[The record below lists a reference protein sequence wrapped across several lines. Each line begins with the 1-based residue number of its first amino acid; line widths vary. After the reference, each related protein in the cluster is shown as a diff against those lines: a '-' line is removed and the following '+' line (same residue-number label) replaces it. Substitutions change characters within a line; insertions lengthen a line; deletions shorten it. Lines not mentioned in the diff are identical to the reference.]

1 MKAERTGQVGARP
14 RGEARLDMQYGDL
27 VRPAVRLIK
36 PYTAGTTV
44 QQAKDRFGLKNVV
57 KLSSNE
63 NPLGPSPRAMAA
75 LSAIPNAHIYVD
87 DDHTELRSRLGER
100 YGLTKDHVIVG
111 HGSNDV
117 VMTIFATL
125 VDPGDEVV
133 QAAPTFSLFPK
144 DTALFDAT
152 AVRVPLRDGVHDLD
166 AMLRAVTAKTKLVVI
181 CDPNNPTGT
190 RVEAAAFARFAH
202 ALPPRVVLV
211 IDQAYREYMPP
222 DSVEAIDFVHT
233 RPATIVTRTMS
244 KLYGLASLRFGYAL
258 AEPELI
264 GYLQRVRVPFN
275 VSRPAA
281 IAALAALDDEDF
293 VTRTLEINAAG
304 KAYLEHEFTRL
315 GLAYFPTAANFFAV
329 RVPVSASTAYDAL
342 LERGIV
348 VRSGD
353 GLGLP
358 DYLRITIGTERENKT
373 LISVLDPLVAQWTAP
388 LAYRSA

>member
-1 MKAERTGQVGARP
+1 MRYEN
-14 RGEARLDMQYGDL
+14 L
-27 VRPAVRLIK
+27 VRPAVRLMK

-44 QQAKDRFGLKNVV
+44 QQAKARFGLKNVV

-75 LSAIPNAHIYVD
+75 LVDIPNANIYVD

-117 VMTIFATL
+117 VMTLFAAF
-125 VDPGDEVV
+125 VAPGDEVV
-133 QAAPTFSLFPK
+133 QADPTFSLFPK
-144 DTALFDAT
+144 DTALFDAV
-152 AVRVPLRDGVHDLD
+152 AVRVPLREGVHDLD
-166 AMLRAVTAKTKLVVI
+166 AMLRAITPRTKLVVI

-190 RVEAAAFARFAH
+190 QVDAGEFGRFVA
-202 ALPPRVVLV
+202 ALPEHILLV

-222 DSVEAIDFVHT
+222 EGFEGIEALRA

-244 KLYGLASLRFGYAL
+244 KLYGLASLRFGYGL
-258 AEPELI
+258 SDPELI
-264 GYLQRVRVPFN
+264 GYLQRVRLPFN

-281 IAALAALDDEDF
+281 MAALAALDDAEF
-293 VTRTLEINAAG
+293 VARTLEVNAAG
-304 KAYLEHEFTRL
+304 KAYLEREFTRL
-315 GLAYFPTAANFFAV
+315 GLAYFPPAANFFAV
-329 RVPVSASTAYDAL
+329 RVPVSAASAYDAL

-358 DYLRITIGTERENKT
+358 GYLRITIGTKSENKT
-373 LISVLDPLVAQWTAP
+373 LVAVLDRLVAEWAAP
-388 LAYRSA
+388 QARRLA

>member
-1 MKAERTGQVGARP
+1 MHYVN
-14 RGEARLDMQYGDL
+14 L
-27 VRPAVRLIK
+27 VRPAVRLMK

-44 QQAKDRFGLKNVV
+44 QQAKERFGLKNVV

-75 LSAIPNAHIYVD
+75 LSDIPNAHVYVD
-87 DDHTELRSRLGER
+87 DDHAELRARIAER

-117 VMTIFATL
+117 CMMVFKTFVA
-125 VDPGDEVV
+125 PGDEVV
-133 QAAPTFSLFPK
+133 QADPTFSLFPK

-152 AVRVPLRDGVHDLD
+152 AVRVPLRNGVHDLD
-166 AMLRAVTAKTKLVVI
+166 AMLRAITSKTKLVII

-190 RVEAAAFARFAH
+190 RVDAEAFARFVG
-202 ALPPRVVLV
+202 ALPPQIVLLV
-211 IDQAYREYMPP
+211 DQAYREYMPAG
-222 DSVEAIDFVHT
+222 SVEGVDFVRT

-264 GYLQRVRVPFN
+264 GYLQRVRLPFN

-281 IAALAALDDEDF
+281 MAALAALDDEDF
-293 VTRTLEINAAG
+293 VARTLETNEAG
-304 KAYLEHEFTRL
+304 KAYLEREFTRL
-315 GLAYFPTAANFFAV
+315 GLSYFPTAANFFAV
-329 RVPVSASTAYDAL
+329 HVPVSATIAYEAL

-358 DYLRITIGTERENKT
+358 EYLRITIGTKRENKT
-373 LISVLDPLVAQWTAP
+373 LIGVLDTLVAEWTAP
-388 LAYRSA
+388 RARRLA